1 MHEFRWMAPIKV
13 AFSTVPGV
21 MERAPQKYQHFWTQV
36 KDGLSDRGWIFHR
49 TDDQETPLGWS
60 NASEDTLRRPLQV
73 VTAPASI
80 ESLPEV
86 PELEVTELSWTLY
99 DHGVLLVEGLLR
111 TAEGTSWADLHDRER
126 WESVV
131 QNAGEALT
139 LRCQREGYGDLID
152 IVCSTPDAEAFVDLA
167 GHDAARP
174 LWVTRALMVDPEEP
188 SSVEFARTWIAD
200 IDSDHRRMFE
210 EVLEGSRSSV
220 ARWLNHVHR
229 KDRQLQVDHLWN
241 SLKKAQFF
249 WSAMQGVDD
258 TLREI
263 LAWSMAP
270 RAEVS
275 LQDLRH
281 ELRSTVDQAQELL
294 MLRADV
300 RQDVSRTTH
309 AEMEEFLA
317 FWEYR
322 DLLEVPVRD
331 KLDIC
336 KERLAS
342 LAQDRASRS
351 AMFTDIILMS
361 IGVTSVLATAIA
373 LVQFGRDASQ
383 DPSQSIFD
391 LGNGS
396 ITSWLSS
403 QSMDAILIIS
413 MLLSIVLIV
422 VFIWK
427 RRQNIS

>member
-1 MHEFRWMAPIKV
+1 MAPINV
-13 AFSTVPGV
+13 AFSTAPGV
-21 MERAPQKYQHFWTQV
+21 MERSLGQYEQFWTRV
-36 KDGLSDRGWIFHR
+36 KEQLTDQGWTFHR
-49 TDDQETPLGWS
+49 THDRDVPLGWS
-60 NASEDTLRRPLQV
+60 KASEDTLRRPLQV
-73 VTAPASI
+73 VTAR
-80 ESLPEV
+80 V
-86 PELEVTELSWTLY
+86 PVDDLQEFPQLEVVDLSWSLY
-99 DHGVLLVEGLLR
+99 DHGVLLVEGTLR
-111 TAEGTSWADLHDRER
+111 TTDDVNPESLHNRDLWER
-126 WESVV
+126 AV
-131 QNAGEALT
+131 QTAGEALT
-139 LRCQREGYGDLID
+139 LRCQREGYRLLADTVG
-152 IVCSTPDAEAFVDLA
+152 SAPDADTFVDLT
-167 GHDAARP
+167 GGDAARP
-174 LWVTRALMVDPEEP
+174 LWVTRAVMLDPRDP
-188 SSVEFARTWIAD
+188 RSIEFAESWVAD
-200 IDSDHRRMFE
+200 IDGEHRRMFE
-210 EVLEGSRSSV
+210 EVVSGARSSV
-220 ARWLNHVHR
+220 ARWMNHVHR
-229 KDRQLQVDHLWN
+229 ADRPAQVQHLWS
-241 SLKKAQFF
+241 SLRKAQFF
-249 WSAMQGVDD
+249 WSAMQGVDS

-275 LQDLRH
+275 LKDLRR

-309 AEMEEFLA
+309 TEMEGFLA
-317 FWEYR
+317 FWDYR
-322 DLLEVPVRD
+322 DLLEDPVRD
-331 KLDIC
+331 KVDIC

-413 MLLSIVLIV
+413 LLLSIVLIV

-427 RRQNIS
+427 RRQSIS